1 MIDDEYK
8 VVYQFTKTMRN
19 SGMEEYPD
27 ENVQITFDGT
37 ETNIHVMLSQFET
50 FLRAAGYIFDHLEV
64 VR

>member
-50 FLRAAGYIFDHLEV
+50 FLRAAGYIFDHLVV